1 MFSADNNND
10 NDDNSKKVQVPT
22 ASAAAKPLET
32 VSSDSMALSSSTTPR
47 MMTTTTTNLVK
58 DMNTGE
64 VKQVQ
69 WVDPA
74 MAANTNPFNLGWA
87 YVFII
92 LPATLIANDFLHF
105 IDPTG
110 PLGFLTKY

>member
-1 MFSADNNND
+1 MFSK
-10 NDDNSKKVQVPT
+10 DDEST
-22 ASAAAKPLET
+22 SAAASPLET
-32 VSSDSMALSSSTTPR
+32 VSAEDLASSDTASAVTPTTI
-47 MMTTTTTNLVK
+47 TTNVVK

-64 VKQVQ
+64 LKQVK

-74 MAANTNPFNLGWA
+74 MEANTNPFNLGWA

-105 IDPTG
+105 IDPDG
-110 PLGFLTKY
+110 PLGFLAKY